1 MCLLG
6 SEAFQEQSEPLQSKN
21 LQIMI
26 SANCLWKLGLY
37 PLLLSAVAAVLKPR
51 PSNLDLK
58 ILQVNTVGSEKLKC
72 FTQTLEDFTCVW
84 DERNN
89 TSISSRYRFFYQYQY
104 QDDERKKECQLSME
118 EIANNTTRH
127 ICSLPMM
134 EVSLFTPLDIEVLL
148 NRSVVMSRKDMYIN
162 HMVVLDPPS
171 NVTVR
176 PTGKPG
182 QLHVKWSAPPFKYL
196 DNSLMYEVNFSSVGS
211 NIQQVNTVKGK
222 TECVILKLKSQT
234 EYVIS
239 IRAKPDGVSMDGYW
253 TTWSKPVSAFTDS
266 DLDPLI
272 LGLTSVLILIT
283 ALLLL
288 TIILTRRRMIKETVW
303 PLIPSPENM
312 FDGLFTVHHG
322 NFQEWLGR
330 GNVQIWWNVQL
341 FGTDEPST
349 ALEILSEINTF
360 PPSFLRNKHQEI
372 FPEDRRFLMSG
383 SGTFKPQQEWV
394 PLDESESPEH
404 LQLEAHA
411 REAYVVLN
419 QNSLLN
425 NDFLSGTYNVTHSSS
440 DVSEEEMPL
449 QLLFWGPE
457 MKRHSKASPGEGQEN
472 VLSRDSISQHSSQSS
487 GIECESPASFG
498 AFDYAKCDPAGH
510 LLYPSSSEA
519 VLENTH
525 HPYLLMLDSGI
536 SADFSL
542 TNFPSLVSKSDEG
555 LYTNLCKREDLHEN
569 FPVSRHLHI
578 EA

>member
-6 SEAFQEQSEPLQSKN
+6 SEAVQEQSGPLESKN
-21 LQIMI
+21 LQMMI
-26 SANCLWKLGLY
+26 SASCLWKLGLY
-37 PLLLSAVAAVLKPR
+37 PLLLSAAAAVLKPR

-89 TSISSRYRFFYQYQY
+89 TNNSSQYRFFYQYQY
-104 QDDERKKECQLSME
+104 QDDERKKECQLSTE

-148 NRSVVMSRKDMYIN
+148 NRSVVMNRKEMYIN

-234 EYVIS
+234 EYVIQ

-272 LGLTSVLILIT
+272 LGLTSILILIT
-283 ALLLL
+283 SLLLL
-288 TIILTRRRMIKETVW
+288 TIILTYRRMIKETVW

-312 FDGLFTVHHG
+312 FDGLFTVHQG

-330 GNVQIWWNVQL
+330 GNVQIWWNLQF

-360 PPSFLRNKHQEI
+360 PPGLLRNKHQEI
-372 FPEDRRFLMSG
+372 FPEDRGFLMSG
-383 SGTFKPQQEWV
+383 SGTFKLQQEWM
-394 PLDESESPEH
+394 PLDESKSPEH
-404 LQLEAHA
+404 LQPEAPT

-419 QNSLLN
+419 QNLLLS

-449 QLLFWGPE
+449 QLLFWSPE
-457 MKRHSKASPGEGQEN
+457 MKHHSKTSPEEGREN
-472 VLSRDSISQHSSQSS
+472 FLSHDSISQHSSQSS

-510 LLYPSSSEA
+510 LLYPSPSEA
-519 VLENTH
+519 VLENTN

-542 TNFPSLVSKSDEG
+542 TNFPSRVSKSDEG

-569 FPVSRHLHI
+569 FPVSSDLHI
-578 EA
+578 EV